1 MKYITEFLNKN
12 LYKFIILVVLL
23 LTAIIYIYKIDLLPL
38 GYDELFTIN
47 VVDLQ
52 SLQEVIHEGNIED
65 THPPLYHFLLFIF
78 VKIFGITELSI
89 RLFSAFCGILS
100 VYFIFVLSKKIFSL
114 KEGII
119 SSILLMFNTYVMQ
132 INQFA
137 RDYALFVLLSILTF
151 IYLFNIMKNQK
162 TLINKDTLLYVI
174 FSTLNI
180 YTHYFALFLL
190 GNQMLFLL
198 IFYRKKSIKYLLFF
212 SVTIFL
218 LYCPWIKFI
227 EQKAVAT
234 SNIDYFKWL
243 EDCIF
248 FNYQYKIVFII
259 LLMVPI
265 LVLVY
270 NKIFKNMSFKFIVEN
285 FKQELFL
292 LFFCI
297 IPFCLLF
304 FIDKCLFNCYTE
316 RYVVFLI
323 PIYVVLISR
332 GITLILKNFIIE
344 SVFVFA
350 LSISLSFHLLNYKVN
365 SFTGFYCDN
374 PKGALQCMSAIY
386 KLNRSKDID
395 LLFVGV
401 HFFDY
406 YIDKYL
412 TEIPKNKITII
423 DWRKCKVDGD
433 IVDFLEQKKP
443 EYVLALQSC
452 HTTYL
457 QDNYTIVF
465 TEHFN
470 CFFDVCLIKIR

>member
-1 MKYITEFLNKN
+1 MKHITEFLNKN
-12 LYKFIILVVLL
+12 LYKFIILVILL
-23 LTAIIYIYKIDLLPL
+23 LTAVIYIYKIDLLSL

-47 VVDLQ
+47 IVDLQ
-52 SLQEVIHEGNIED
+52 SLQEVIYEGNIRD
-65 THPPLYHFLLFIF
+65 THPPLYHFLLFLF

-100 VYFIFVLSKKIFSL
+100 IYFIFVLSRKIFSL

-137 RDYALFVLLSILTF
+137 RGYALFVLLSILTF
-151 IYLFNIMKNQK
+151 IYFFNIIKNQK

-190 GNQMLFLL
+190 VNQMLFLL
-198 IFYRKKSIKYLLFF
+198 FFYRKKSIKYLLFF
-212 SVTIFL
+212 SITIFL

-227 EQKAVAT
+227 GPKAVAT
-234 SNIDYFKWL
+234 NNIDYFKWL

-259 LLMVPI
+259 LLMLPI
-265 LVLVY
+265 LVLIY
-270 NKIFKNMSFKFIVEN
+270 NKIFKNMSFKFIIEK
-285 FKQELFL
+285 FTHELFL

-297 IPFCLLF
+297 IPYFLLF
-304 FIDKCLFNCYTE
+304 FVDKCLFNCYNE

-323 PIYVVLISR
+323 PIYIILISR
-332 GITLILKNFIIE
+332 GITLILKNFVIQ
-344 SVFVFA
+344 SVFVIA
-350 LSISLSFHLLNYKVN
+350 LSISLSFNLLNYKVN

-374 PKGALQCMSAIY
+374 PKGALQCMSTIY
-386 KLNRSKDID
+386 NFNRSKDID

-401 HFFDY
+401 HLFDY
-406 YIDKYL
+406 YIHKYL
-412 TEIPKNKITII
+412 SKVPKNKITII
-423 DWRKCKVDGD
+423 DWRKCKVDSD
-433 IVDFLEQKKP
+433 IVNFLEQKKP

-470 CFFDVCLIKIR
+470 CFFDVYLIKIR